1 MSGPYI
7 PHVLEATS
15 AVVIYYNPLYVEP
28 QKVKNIGVDQLF
40 ISGQELIDRVISL
53 IKTTPGRWQ
62 NDSSTWVAVLKTSHN
77 LT

>member
-7 PHVLEATS
+7 PQVLEAKS

-40 ISGQELIDRVISL
+40 ISGQDLIDRVISL
-53 IKTTPGRWQ
+53 VKTTPGR
-62 NDSSTWVAVLKTSHN
+62 
-77 LT
+77 

>member
-7 PHVLEATS
+7 PQVLEATS

-53 IKTTPGRWQ
+53 IKTTPGR
-62 NDSSTWVAVLKTSHN
+62 
-77 LT
+77 